1 MTATFPD
8 VTAVTCGGDRRISVT
23 KKLRRTLVHRE
34 MSLRVRQ
41 SGEVAVTVHGIGGNS
56 GRQGRSLGGVAIQEI
71 FFKALTVTAVGLKKK
86 CGTIL

>member
-1 MTATFPD
+1 
-8 VTAVTCGGDRRISVT
+8 
-23 KKLRRTLVHRE
+23 
-34 MSLRVRQ
+34 MSLVSVSR
-41 SGEVAVTVHGIGGNS
+41 GEVAATVDGIGGNS

>member
-8 VTAVTCGGDRRISVT
+8 VKTATCGGDRHISVT
-23 KKLRRTLVHRE
+23 KKPWCTVKCPYVSVSR
-34 MSLRVRQ
+34 
-41 SGEVAVTVHGIGGNS
+41 GEVAVTVHGIGGNS

>member
-1 MTATFPD
+1 MG
-8 VTAVTCGGDRRISVT
+8 VTAVLASRKNCVEPWCTVKCPYVSVS
-23 KKLRRTLVHRE
+23 R
-34 MSLRVRQ
+34 
-41 SGEVAVTVHGIGGNS
+41 GEVAVTVHGIGGNS